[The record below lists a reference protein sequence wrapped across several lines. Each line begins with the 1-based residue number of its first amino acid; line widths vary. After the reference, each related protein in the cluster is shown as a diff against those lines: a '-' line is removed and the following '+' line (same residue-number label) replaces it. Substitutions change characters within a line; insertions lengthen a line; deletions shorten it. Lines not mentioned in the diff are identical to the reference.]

1 MNIKVFRKRMACLL
15 AAFCI
20 LFSYAELF
28 TANAA
33 DSSITISK
41 YSGDVVATVL
51 VNGDDPA
58 PDVQAAF
65 DKASDGCVIT
75 FNSAIK
81 LNGNVDLEA
90 AVMFSGYNRVNL
102 NGYKIRLVGGGA
114 LFSHS
119 KLTSKY
125 RPIAPDGYEVVVEE
139 VAGGYVY
146 SLNPIKTPSFTGE
159 DGQEISP
166 GFKTEGALNG
176 ATVNEEAKTLYLDA
190 AVSGIT
196 TADMKNQTMMATSNP
211 EAIEFS
217 FEGAVNGY
225 VVNGT
230 VMVMTAGNAVDKVT
244 AEKKYTIILLGDV
257 NANGKVDAADA
268 HLIACYANGSMTLEG
283 NALLAADANQKDGV
297 TAADAETICTKYVR
311 SGS

>member
-1 MNIKVFRKRMACLL
+1 MACLL
-15 AAFCI
+15 AVFCM
-20 LFSYAELF
+20 LFSYADLF
-28 TANAA
+28 TAHAA
-33 DSSITISK
+33 DGSITITK
-41 YSGDVVATVL
+41 YTDGSVVATVL
-51 VNGDDPA
+51 VDGDDPA
-58 PDVQAAF
+58 PGVQAAF

-75 FNSAIK
+75 FNNSIK
-81 LNGNVDLEA
+81 LNGNVDLKA
-90 AVMFSGYNRVNL
+90 AVRFSGYNRLNL

-114 LFSHS
+114 LFSNT

-125 RPIAPDGYEVVVEE
+125 RPIAPEGYEVVVTEI
-139 VAGGYVY
+139 AGGYAY
-146 SLNPIKTPSFTGE
+146 SLNPVKEPSFTGE

-166 GFKTEGALNG
+166 GFKTEGSLNG

-196 TADMKNQTMMATSNP
+196 TTDMKNQTMMATTNA
-211 EAIEFS
+211 EAVEIT
-217 FEGAVNGY
+217 FEGAANGY

-230 VMVMTAGNAVDKVT
+230 VMVMTAGNAVDTVT
-244 AEKKYTIILLGDV
+244 AEKRYTIILLGDV

-268 HLIACYANGSMTLEG
+268 HLIACHASGTMTLEG

-297 TAADAETICTKYVR
+297 TAADAEKICTKYVR